1 MKSEILKSEERK
13 MKKILSIILVLVLVT
28 ASTTLPAAAEEKMDE
43 VHTVSFEYAPLT
55 DSERNEFIREEME
68 KLLGSDADYRMYF
81 GNEEENLI
89 VPLNDIDEY
98 KTEWSPKKSVDV
110 SGTPGGVLKAL
121 LSVSGSGNQTYYL
134 GWTYTDEGGPSVEK
148 GISFFSP
155 FKYINVSFSLGM
167 VSNSDKYGIEF
178 GIYDAKPGVKYK
190 VTKVT
195 KTYDVQ
201 QYIIYKKKYNDAGT
215 YSWEEWSGGNSTKLT
230 NRDFTIKRV

>member
-1 MKSEILKSEERK
+1 

-110 SGTPGGVLKAL
+110 SGTPGGVLEAS

-148 GISFFSP
+148 GISFSSP
-155 FKYINVSFSLGM
+155 FKYVNVSFSLGM
-167 VSNSDKYGIEF
+167 VSNSDK
-178 GIYDAKPGVKYK
+178 
-190 VTKVT
+190 
-195 KTYDVQ
+195 
-201 QYIIYKKKYNDAGT
+201 
-215 YSWEEWSGGNSTKLT
+215 
-230 NRDFTIKRV
+230 

>member
-1 MKSEILKSEERK
+1 

-98 KTEWSPKKSVDV
+98 KTEWLTQKICRCFRN
-110 SGTPGGVLKAL
+110 TGGCI
-121 LSVSGSGNQTYYL
+121 
-134 GWTYTDEGGPSVEK
+134 EG
-148 GISFFSP
+148 F
-155 FKYINVSFSLGM
+155 
-167 VSNSDKYGIEF
+167 IECERF
-178 GIYDAKPGVKYK
+178 
-190 VTKVT
+190 
-195 KTYDVQ
+195 
-201 QYIIYKKKYNDAGT
+201 
-215 YSWEEWSGGNSTKLT
+215 W
-230 NRDFTIKRV
+230 

>member
-1 MKSEILKSEERK
+1 MFPEHR
-13 MKKILSIILVLVLVT
+13 
-28 ASTTLPAAAEEKMDE
+28 
-43 VHTVSFEYAPLT
+43 
-55 DSERNEFIREEME
+55 
-68 KLLGSDADYRMYF
+68 G
-81 GNEEENLI
+81 
-89 VPLNDIDEY
+89 
-98 KTEWSPKKSVDV
+98 
-110 SGTPGGVLKAL
+110 GGVLKAL

>member
-1 MKSEILKSEERK
+1 MYKRQ
-13 MKKILSIILVLVLVT
+13 
-28 ASTTLPAAAEEKMDE
+28 

-98 KTEWSPKKSVDV
+98 KTEWSPQKSVDV
-110 SGTPGGVLKAL
+110 SGTPGGVLKAS

-148 GISFFSP
+148 GISFSSP

-215 YSWEEWSGGNSTKLT
+215 YSWDCLLYTSATRSLVIWRWAVLPTACCTFLRLPMKPA
-230 NRDFTIKRV
+230 